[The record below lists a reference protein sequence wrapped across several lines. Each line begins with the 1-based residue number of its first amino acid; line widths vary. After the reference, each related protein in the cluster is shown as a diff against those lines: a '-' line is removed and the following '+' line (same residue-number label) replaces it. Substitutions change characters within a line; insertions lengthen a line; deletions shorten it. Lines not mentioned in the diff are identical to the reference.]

1 MLLLLGTA
9 ASESTEMPGF
19 NWGELK
25 AYEIRRARCRAHPPC
40 LGDDLT
46 YILKYRAAAI
56 YL

>member
-1 MLLLLGTA
+1 
-9 ASESTEMPGF
+9 MPGF